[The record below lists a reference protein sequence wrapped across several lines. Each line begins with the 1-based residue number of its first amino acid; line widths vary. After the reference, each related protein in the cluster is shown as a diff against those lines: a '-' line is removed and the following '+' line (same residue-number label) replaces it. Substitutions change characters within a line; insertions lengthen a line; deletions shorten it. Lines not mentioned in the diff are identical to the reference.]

1 MSMKPEQ
8 AIADFTYMEPFVN
21 LNADGTVSVVD
32 EAGVRGEAIDRL
44 IRDAVF
50 GSVERR
56 AAARWL
62 IWEIGQ
68 ALGIRAASIHDFYMA
83 RGRGDVPTDFT
94 VPAMNLRGI
103 AYDMARA
110 VFRAALKLDV
120 GALICEIARSEIGYT
135 DQRPGEYTAAVL
147 AAAIKEGFR
156 GPVFIQGD
164 HFQVS
169 AKGFAKDPDKE
180 VSAIRDLI
188 TEAIRAGFYNIDVD
202 TSTLVDLEQAE
213 LTEQQRQNY
222 QVSAALTAFI
232 RSLEPEGITISV
244 GGEIGEVGGKNSTE
258 PELRAYMDGYNTSLS
273 QFDGDLVGLSKI
285 SIQTGTSHGGVVLP
299 DGTLADVKI
308 DFDVLGRLSRV
319 AREEYGLAGAV
330 QHGAS
335 TLPDSAFRKFAEEGA
350 CEVHLATGFQNL
362 IYEHEAL
369 PAEVREKAY
378 AYIKEHHAD
387 EWKEGQTE
395 DQFIYKTRKKAFG
408 GVKSDWWG
416 LSDDVLREIRVGLED
431 KFAFLFEQLNVTNTR
446 TMVNRFVEAPEIHK
460 SPEDF
465 VPQTELKMAKDLA
478 D

>member
-1 MSMKPEQ
+1 
-8 AIADFTYMEPFVN
+8 MEPYVT
-21 LNADGTVSVVD
+21 LTDEGTVSVVD
-32 EAGVRGEAIDRL
+32 EAGLRDGAIDRL

-50 GSVERR
+50 GPVEQR

-68 ALGIRAASIHDFYMA
+68 DLGVRPASIHDFYMA
-83 RGRGDVPTDFT
+83 RGRGEVPTDFT

-135 DQRPGEYTAAVL
+135 AQRPGEYTAAVV

-169 AKGFAKDPDKE
+169 AKGFASDPDKE
-180 VSAIRDLI
+180 IAAVRDLI
-188 TEAIRAGFYNIDVD
+188 VEAINAGFFNIDVD
-202 TSTLVDLEQAE
+202 TSTLVDLSHED
-213 LTEQQRQNY
+213 LMEQQRQNY
-222 QVSAALTAFI
+222 QVSSALTAFI
-232 RSLEPEGITISV
+232 RSIEPEGVTISV

-258 PELRAYMDGYNTSLS
+258 PELRAYMDGYNKSLS

-308 DFDVLGRLSRV
+308 DFDTLERLSIV

-335 TLPDSAFRKFAEEGA
+335 TLPDSAFRKFAETGA

-362 IYEHEAL
+362 IYEHPAL

-408 GVKSDWWG
+408 GIKADWWN
-416 LSDDVLREIRVGLED
+416 LPPDVLHQIGVALED
-431 KFAFLFEQLNVTNTR
+431 KFAFLFEQLNVPGTR
-446 TMVNRFVEAPEIHK
+446 DLVNQFVQAPEIHK
-460 SPEDF
+460 APEDF
-465 VPQTELKMAKDLA
+465 VPKTELAMAKDLA

>member
-1 MSMKPEQ
+1 MRPDQ
-8 AIADFTYMEPFVN
+8 ALARFEYMEPYVT
-21 LNADGTVSVVD
+21 LTDEGTVSVVD
-32 EAGVRGEAIDRL
+32 EAGLRDGAIDRL

-50 GSVERR
+50 GPVEQR

-68 ALGIRAASIHDFYMA
+68 DLGVRPASIHDFYMA
-83 RGRGDVPTDFT
+83 RGRGEVPTDFT

-135 DQRPGEYTAAVL
+135 AQRPGEYTAAVV

-169 AKGFAKDPDKE
+169 AKGFASDPDKE
-180 VSAIRDLI
+180 IAAVRDLI
-188 TEAIRAGFYNIDVD
+188 VEAINAGFFNIDVD
-202 TSTLVDLEQAE
+202 TSTLVDLSHED
-213 LTEQQRQNY
+213 LMEQQRQNY
-222 QVSAALTAFI
+222 QVSSALTAFI
-232 RSLEPEGITISV
+232 RSIEPEGVTISV

-258 PELRAYMDGYNTSLS
+258 PELRAYMDGYNKSLS

-308 DFDVLGRLSRV
+308 DFDTLERLSIV

-335 TLPDSAFRKFAEEGA
+335 TLPDSAFRKFAETGA

-362 IYEHEAL
+362 IYEHPAL

-408 GVKSDWWG
+408 GIKADWWS
-416 LSDDVLREIRVGLED
+416 LPPDVLHQIGVALED
-431 KFAFLFEQLNVTNTR
+431 KFAFLFEQLNVPGTR
-446 TMVNRFVEAPEIHK
+446 DLVNQFVQAPEIHK
-460 SPEDF
+460 APEDF
-465 VPQTELKMAKDLA
+465 VPKTELAMAKDLA

>member
-1 MSMKPEQ
+1 MTPQNAFDKFS
-8 AIADFTYMEPFVN
+8 YVN
-21 LNADGTVSVVD
+21 PYVKLNSDGTVSVT
-32 EAGVRGEAIDRL
+32 GEDGLREKAIDQL
-44 IRDAVF
+44 VRDAVF
-50 GSVERR
+50 GPIENR

-68 ALGIRAASIHDFYMA
+68 DLGVQPASIHEFYMA
-83 RGRGDVPTDFT
+83 RGRGEVPTDFT

-103 AYDMARA
+103 SYYMARA
-110 VFRAALKLDV
+110 VFRAANKLDV

-135 DQRPGEYTAAVL
+135 DQRPGEYTACML
-147 AAAIKEGFR
+147 AGAIREGFR

-169 AKGFAKDPDKE
+169 AKSFAKDRDTEINAVK
-180 VSAIRDLI
+180 DLI
-188 TEAIRAGFYNIDVD
+188 TEAIEAGFYNIDVD
-202 TSTLVDLEQAE
+202 TSTLVDLSEDE

-222 QVSAALTAFI
+222 QVSSSLTAFI
-232 RSLEPEGITISV
+232 RQIEPEGVTVSV

-258 PELRAYMDGYNTSLS
+258 PELRAYMDGYNKSLS
-273 QFDGDLVGLSKI
+273 QFDDDNLVGLSKI

-299 DGTLADVKI
+299 DGSLAKVSI
-308 DFDVLGRLSRV
+308 DFDVLNRLSRV

-335 TLPDSAFRKFAEEGA
+335 TLPDSAFRKFADEGA

-369 PAEVREKAY
+369 PDEVRQKAY
-378 AYIKEHHAD
+378 AYLKEHHAN

-395 DQFIYKTRKKAFG
+395 DQFIYKLRKKAFG
-408 GVKSDWWG
+408 GVKETWWG
-416 LSDDVLREIRVGLED
+416 LSEDVLAEVGEALED
-431 KFAFLFEQLNVTNTR
+431 KFAFLFEQLNVTDTR
-446 TMVNRFVEAPEIHK
+446 EMVDQVMTGPEIHK

-465 VPQTELKMAKDLA
+465 VPQDELAMAKDLA

>member
-1 MSMKPEQ
+1 MARFE
-8 AIADFTYMEPFVN
+8 YMEPYVT
-21 LNADGTVSVVD
+21 LTDEGTVSVVD
-32 EAGVRGEAIDRL
+32 EAGLRDGAIDRL

-50 GSVERR
+50 GPVEQR

-68 ALGIRAASIHDFYMA
+68 DLGVRPASIHDFYMA
-83 RGRGDVPTDFT
+83 RGRGEVSTDFT

-135 DQRPGEYTAAVL
+135 AQRPGEYTAAVV

-169 AKGFAKDPDKE
+169 AKGFASDPDKE
-180 VSAIRDLI
+180 IAAVRDLI
-188 TEAIRAGFYNIDVD
+188 VEAINAGFFNIDVD
-202 TSTLVDLEQAE
+202 TSTLVDLSYEE

-222 QVSAALTAFI
+222 QVSSALTAFI
-232 RSLEPEGITISV
+232 RSIEPEGVTISV

-258 PELRAYMDGYNTSLS
+258 PELRAYMDGYNKSLS

-308 DFDVLGRLSRV
+308 DFDTLERLSTV

-335 TLPDSAFRKFAEEGA
+335 TLPDSAFRKFAETGA

-395 DQFIYKTRKKAFG
+395 GQFIYKTRKKAFG
-408 GVKSDWWG
+408 GIKADWWN
-416 LSDDVLREIRVGLED
+416 LPPDVLHQIGVALED
-431 KFAFLFEQLNVTNTR
+431 KFSFLFEQLNVPGTR
-446 TMVNRFVEAPEIHK
+446 DLVNQFVQAPEVHK
-460 SPEDF
+460 APEDF
-465 VPQTELKMAKDLA
+465 VPKTELAMAKDLA

>member
-1 MSMKPEQ
+1 MKPDHVM
-8 AIADFTYMEPFVN
+8 ADFAYVESFVR
-21 LNADGTVSVVD
+21 LTADGAVSVVH
-32 EAGVRGEAIDRL
+32 EAGLRREAIDRL

-68 ALGIRAASIHDFYMA
+68 ALGVRPASIHDFYIA

-135 DQRPGEYTAAVL
+135 DQRPGEYTAAMV

-156 GPVFIQGD
+156 GPLFIQGD

-169 AKGFAKDPDKE
+169 AKEFARAPDKE
-180 VSAIRDLI
+180 VSAVRDLI
-188 TEAIRAGFYNIDVD
+188 TEAIHAGFYNIDVD
-202 TSTLVDLEQAE
+202 TSTLVDLNQVE

-222 QVSAALTAFI
+222 QVSSALTAFI
-232 RSLEPEGITISV
+232 RSLETEGVTISV

-258 PELRAYMDGYNTSLS
+258 PELRAYMDGYDTSLS
-273 QFDGDLVGLSKI
+273 QFDGDLVGLSKV

-308 DFDVLGRLSRV
+308 DFDTLHRLSHV
-319 AREEYGLAGAV
+319 ATEEYGLAGAV

-335 TLPDSAFRKFAEEGA
+335 TLPDSAFRKFAEVGA

-369 PAEVREKAY
+369 PAEVRENAY

-416 LSDDVLREIRVGLED
+416 ISDDALREIGAALEE

-446 TMVNRFVEAPEIHK
+446 TMVDQFVEAPEIHK
-460 SPEDF
+460 TPEDF
-465 VPQTELKMAKDLA
+465 APQAELKMAKDLA

>member
-1 MSMKPEQ
+1 MTPEQ
-8 AIADFTYMEPFVN
+8 AMAKFTYVEPYVK
-21 LNADGTVSVVD
+21 LKDDDTVAVEDQAGLRDGT
-32 EAGVRGEAIDRL
+32 IDRL
-44 IRDAVF
+44 VRDAVF
-50 GSVERR
+50 GPVEQR

-62 IWEIGQ
+62 IWEIAQ
-68 ALGIRAASIHDFYMA
+68 DLGIRPASIQDFYIA
-83 RGRGDVPTDFT
+83 RGRGDVPTNFT

-103 AYDMARA
+103 AYTMARA

-147 AAAIKEGFR
+147 AAAIKERFL

-169 AKGFAKDPDKE
+169 AKGFASTPDKE
-180 VSAIRDLI
+180 VGAVRDLI
-188 TEAIRAGFYNIDVD
+188 TEAIKAGFFNIDVD
-202 TSTLVDLEQAE
+202 TSTLVDLSQPG

-232 RSLEPEGITISV
+232 RSIEPEGITISV

-258 PELRAYMDGYNTSLS
+258 PELRAYMDGFNKSLA

-308 DFDVLGRLSRV
+308 DFDTLGRLSRV
-319 AREEYGLAGAV
+319 AQEEYGMAGAV

-335 TLPDSAFRKFAEEGA
+335 TLPDSAFRKFVESGA

-369 PAEVREKAY
+369 PAEVRDEAY

-387 EWKEGQTE
+387 EWKEDQTE

-408 GVKSDWWG
+408 GVKASWWG
-416 LSDDVLREIRVGLED
+416 LSEDVLHEIGLALED
-431 KFAFLFEQLNVTNTR
+431 KFAFLYEQLNVPDTR
-446 TMVNRFVEAPEIHK
+446 HLVEQFVEAPEVHK
-460 SPEDF
+460 APEDF
-465 VPQTELKMAKDLA
+465 VPETELALAKDLA